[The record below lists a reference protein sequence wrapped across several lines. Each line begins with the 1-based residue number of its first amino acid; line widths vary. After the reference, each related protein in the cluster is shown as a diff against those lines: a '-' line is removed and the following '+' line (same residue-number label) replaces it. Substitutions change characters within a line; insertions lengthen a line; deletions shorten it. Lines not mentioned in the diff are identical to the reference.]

1 MASLLMKLFRLG
13 GEKKKIRH
21 YENVRRDVNPQD
33 GWETVGEL
41 GDGAFGKVYKA
52 RSRSAGLSAAAK
64 VIDVRSE
71 DELEDYIVEIDILAA
86 CRHGNIIGLLDA
98 LFFEGQLWILIEFCP
113 GGALDAIMLELER
126 GLTEP
131 QIREVCWQTL
141 QALDYLHQNK
151 VIHRDLKAGNILLT
165 LEGEVK
171 LADFGVSAKNNSTL
185 QKRATFIGTPY
196 WMAPEVI
203 QCETSKDAPYSY
215 KADIWSL
222 GITLIEAAEMEPPYH
237 DLNPMR
243 VLLKITKSEPPSLS
257 HPRRWSG
264 GFKDFLGKALQK
276 DPEARWSA
284 GQLLGHPFA
293 AEGRGHSALREL
305 IAEAKAEVHEE
316 IEDGGGARQSL
327 AEHAV
332 PEFWR
337 SLLVPGPPGAEEER
351 PAKIRRVSAAT
362 EAEAEGSGKG
372 NTSAGKGE
380 ETEGSNMETEKASE
394 VADVSASKEDPSAAQ
409 PVRRR
414 APPTGGQSG
423 PEATM
428 KDLKRARR
436 RSVPAAFLSFF
447 SSGQRRCKSVFWG
460 EEATDAP
467 HIPPASDTEPAA
479 AQPPPAPPAAAAA
492 APLLQQGEPCEA
504 EPGRQGPTEPP
515 ETSTREAEDGKRAES
530 DSIPEAGEDGRA
542 DGNHDVGDPSSSA
555 SATEDEGPGADGPTG
570 LQEEVSSD
578 RDNLRDPDVQDSRG
592 PGDHGGSEDVLETA
606 SQILSPREI
615 ELSFVMGETET
626 QDSTKPAETEVGD
639 VPADCQEHPGSSTPP
654 DSGDDI
660 TVTASDHPDSPRGEQ
675 CQGHV
680 DDLVIQESL
689 EGQAKVAPNSLAPS
703 ERIQLPGTPS
713 LSELSYLALE
723 RTRASAG
730 GREKPHP
737 SVLDYLDLVGKPVPA
752 RVRCRVTEKPALGV
766 GPQGLGDEEVCELDA
781 GPVQGESVGEG
792 QQTAGAELGEGE
804 QEDRGDSAEE
814 GRESIPEE
822 QRAGVPEPEDSSEL
836 PEAVEMDVQGGAEQG
851 GSGNRP
857 GEGREEEVQDLEREG
872 DTRGRE
878 GQEKELAGGKEDNG
892 PHEGGTEEEE
902 SIVQGGLPEPA
913 GAEVKPRIRAKRV
926 NFAAQLESREGDGGG
941 ADKEAGPPAINGSV
955 GSAEGPGLCKD
966 QGAPDGIHAEANRGS
981 CHSTLDDHAPV
992 PEGRETGP
1000 PSQVMSAV
1008 TNEGDLPT
1016 TRKTVKKTR
1025 KFTVDG
1031 REMSV
1036 TTSKIVSDSDRKEQQ
1051 MRSVRRQE
1059 LHALK
1064 VLQKEEQKEQAQL
1077 EQRLQQQREQM
1088 FRHIEQEM
1096 TSKKQYYD
1104 GELERV
1110 ERQYRQASARLEE
1123 EHTVRLREEARR
1135 LKAQQEREQTRRGAA
1150 LKADPREEQRFLQ
1163 RQQQELNES
1172 LQKAVQEHKRKVA
1185 SMEWETTAKT
1195 QQLKRARESV
1205 IWELEQ
1211 RHLQEKYHLFKQQVK
1226 EQFSLQRQQLIKRH
1240 SKDKERAMRFHQS
1253 LLEEQRSLFAQER
1266 ARLPRTQRP
1275 EAKNRLAQFKLRLKS
1290 QGLNSQEMR
1299 QRLTQFLAEEE
1310 SRQKEE
1316 RLSLQQSQERQLREL
1331 QEQCDSN
1338 IAELQHIQNEKLHV
1352 LVEWE
1357 KKKIRTLEE
1366 EHTMELHEWREKLAC
1381 RKEVLEEDLARRRK
1395 EKERARRRGS
1405 EPESRNA
1412 GRLARFLP
1420 SLSFSG

>member
-52 RSRSAGLSAAAK
+52 RSRSSGLSAAAK

-316 IEDGGGARQSL
+316 IEDGGSARQSL
-327 AEHAV
+327 AEHV
-332 PEFWR
+332 R
-337 SLLVPGPPGAEEER
+337 SRER
-351 PAKIRRVSAAT
+351 EGRRAA
-362 EAEAEGSGKG
+362 GRQGHM
-372 NTSAGKGE
+372 KGE

-394 VADVSASKEDPSAAQ
+394 VADVSASKEDPSAEQ

-460 EEATDAP
+460 EEATEAP

-578 RDNLRDPDVQDSRG
+578 RDNSRDPDVQDSRG
-592 PGDHGGSEDVLETA
+592 PGDHGGSEEVLETA
-606 SQILSPREI
+606 SQILSPRET
-615 ELSFVMGETET
+615 ELSVVMGETET

-689 EGQAKVAPNSLAPS
+689 EGQAKAAPNSLAPS

-737 SVLDYLDLVGKPVPA
+737 SVLDYLDL
-752 RVRCRVTEKPALGV
+752 
-766 GPQGLGDEEVCELDA
+766 
-781 GPVQGESVGEG
+781 
-792 QQTAGAELGEGE
+792 
-804 QEDRGDSAEE
+804 
-814 GRESIPEE
+814 
-822 QRAGVPEPEDSSEL
+822 
-836 PEAVEMDVQGGAEQG
+836 
-851 GSGNRP
+851 
-857 GEGREEEVQDLEREG
+857 
-872 DTRGRE
+872 
-878 GQEKELAGGKEDNG
+878 
-892 PHEGGTEEEE
+892 
-902 SIVQGGLPEPA
+902 
-913 GAEVKPRIRAKRV
+913 KRV

-966 QGAPDGIHAEANRGS
+966 QGAPDGIHAEANGGS

-1000 PSQVMSAV
+1000 PSQASQAV
-1008 TNEGDLPT
+1008 QTTAPCSLVECPSETRYTAHILKMKQLVVYSSEKRWYNHGHWPKNVQEKKSLVTTIPSFPLPPPSFPLSQDLPT

-1096 TSKKQYYD
+1096 TKEEQKEQAQ
-1104 GELERV
+1104 LE
-1110 ERQYRQASARLEE
+1110 QRLQQQREQMFRHIE
-1123 EHTVRLREEARR
+1123 QEMTVRAIIFISPPAAGIRIPV
-1135 LKAQQEREQTRRGAA
+1135 LKELQQINSS
-1150 LKADPREEQRFLQ
+1150 LKSAGGKEQRFLQ

>member
-52 RSRSAGLSAAAK
+52 RSRSSGLSAAAK

-316 IEDGGGARQSL
+316 IEDGGSARQSL
-327 AEHAV
+327 AEHQAV

-394 VADVSASKEDPSAAQ
+394 VADVSASKEDPSAEQ

-460 EEATDAP
+460 EEATEAP

-578 RDNLRDPDVQDSRG
+578 RDNSRDPDVQDSRG
-592 PGDHGGSEDVLETA
+592 PGDHGGSEEVLETA
-606 SQILSPREI
+606 SQILSPRET
-615 ELSFVMGETET
+615 ELSVVMGETET

-689 EGQAKVAPNSLAPS
+689 EGQAKAAPNSLAPS

-752 RVRCRVTEKPALGV
+752 R
-766 GPQGLGDEEVCELDA
+766 
-781 GPVQGESVGEG
+781 
-792 QQTAGAELGEGE
+792 
-804 QEDRGDSAEE
+804 
-814 GRESIPEE
+814 
-822 QRAGVPEPEDSSEL
+822 
-836 PEAVEMDVQGGAEQG
+836 
-851 GSGNRP
+851 
-857 GEGREEEVQDLEREG
+857 
-872 DTRGRE
+872 
-878 GQEKELAGGKEDNG
+878 
-892 PHEGGTEEEE
+892 
-902 SIVQGGLPEPA
+902 
-913 GAEVKPRIRAKRV
+913 RV

-966 QGAPDGIHAEANRGS
+966 QGAPDGIHAEANGGS

-1096 TSKKQYYD
+1096 TVRAIIFISPPAAGIRIPVLK
-1104 GELERV
+1104 ELQELHALKV
-1110 ERQYRQASARLEE
+1110 LQKEEQKEQAQLEQRLQQQREQMFRHIEQEMTAPGSICQLCSARHISAETLAS
-1123 EHTVRLREEARR
+1123 LGGRR
-1135 LKAQQEREQTRRGAA
+1135 HPPGVAAQQCRPVCLLFAHLCPSAPVTR
-1150 LKADPREEQRFLQ
+1150 LVLPVSQEQRFLQ